1 MNNHQE
7 EQAGSP
13 PHVDGVSVPPFVYCL
28 SQSRGGGVSSS
39 SGAGELCPAREHP
52 TDVSVDSGPA
62 SINAFLKLGV
72 VVGFCV

>member
-1 MNNHQE
+1 
-7 EQAGSP
+7 
-13 PHVDGVSVPPFVYCL
+13 
-28 SQSRGGGVSSS
+28 VSSS

-52 TDVSVDSGPA
+52 TDLSVDSGPA